1 MLSNEV
7 RFLYRRI
14 TRLFLT
20 GIETGFQSHDIF
32 QRDASTPTHV
42 MEAEVAIIH
51 SQCDER
57 SCDTE
62 NGGGLRRTQAL
73 IFHEDSRTLA
83 IR

>member
-1 MLSNEV
+1 
-7 RFLYRRI
+7 
-14 TRLFLT
+14 
-20 GIETGFQSHDIF
+20 
-32 QRDASTPTHV
+32 